1 MPLNKVWV
9 EEYRPKS
16 IKDVVFASDAER
28 ANFERIV
35 ETRSLPNLML
45 LGPPGTGKSSI
56 SGSLLNDLGVLD
68 EDVLTMN
75 CSNEK
80 IEGVREKVL
89 TFAYTM
95 AMGDFKVVQ
104 LEEFDNI
111 GQDAQKLL
119 RSVVE
124 EVGNSC
130 RFIITGNYANRII
143 PAMQD
148 RFETYNMNRPDRD
161 LITIRCAEIL
171 EKEGVEFEVDD
182 LLKVI
187 EAGYPSVRR
196 SIMLLEQSSRSGK
209 LVIQGEGAIADWKL
223 QLLPLIETGDFK
235 SARKLVCESASREEL
250 QDVYRFLVANLHRMK
265 KIEKKQDEAIVL
277 IAQYQYQHS
286 FVSDPEIQVAAL
298 FIELGAL

>member
-56 SGSLLNDLGVLD
+56 SGSLLNDLGVRD
-68 EDVLTMN
+68 EDVLSMN

-80 IEGVREKVL
+80 IDGVRDKVL

>member
-35 ETRSLPNLML
+35 ETKSLPNLML

-56 SGSLLNDLGVLD
+56 SGSLLNDLGVRD
-68 EDVLTMN
+68 EDVLSMN

-80 IEGVREKVL
+80 IDGVRDKVL

-223 QLLPLIETGDFK
+223 QLLPLIEAGDFK